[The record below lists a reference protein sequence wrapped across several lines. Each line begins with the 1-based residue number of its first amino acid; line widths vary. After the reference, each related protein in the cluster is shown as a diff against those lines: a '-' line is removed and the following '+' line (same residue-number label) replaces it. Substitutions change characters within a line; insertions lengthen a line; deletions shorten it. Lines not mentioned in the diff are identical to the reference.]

1 MPLERGAEEKN
12 FPVPPSES
20 ASQCQLL
27 EDTMALFRSHANPE
41 NAVPMAAYMKHQF
54 PFLGLKKPERK
65 SLERALLQRVKK
77 DKALEHGI
85 IERLWSAKEREFQ
98 YLALDLLVA
107 VQPELKP
114 EVMPL
119 LERLIQEKSWWDTVD
134 LIASQLAGPMTLRAP
149 ELIEAY
155 IRPWSV
161 SENLWLRRTAILFQL
176 KSKKAT
182 DTRLLEEIILV
193 NCETKEFFL
202 NKAIGWALREYSK
215 TDPDWVAAFL
225 SAHHLAPL
233 SVREAGKYLK

>member
-1 MPLERGAEEKN
+1 MTSDSNHIR
-12 FPVPPSES
+12 
-20 ASQCQLL
+20 ASTANPDKALTQCQLL
-27 EDTMALFRSHANPE
+27 EDTMTVFRHHADPVQ
-41 NAVPMAAYMKHQF
+41 AQPMSAYMKHQF

-65 SLERALLQRVKK
+65 MLESPLVQRVKK

-85 IERLWSAKEREFQ
+85 IEQLWSASEREFQ
-98 YLALDLLVA
+98 YLALDLMVA
-107 VQPELKP
+107 VQPALKP
-114 EVMPL
+114 EAMPL

-134 LIASQLAGPMTLRAP
+134 LIATQLVGPMTLRAP

-176 KSKKAT
+176 KSKQAT
-182 DTRLLEEIILV
+182 DTELLEEIILE